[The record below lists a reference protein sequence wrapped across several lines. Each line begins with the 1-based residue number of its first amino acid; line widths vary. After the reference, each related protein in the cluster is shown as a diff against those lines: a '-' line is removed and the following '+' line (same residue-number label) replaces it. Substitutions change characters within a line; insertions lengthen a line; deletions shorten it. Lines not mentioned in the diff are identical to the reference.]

1 MIKVFLTG
9 RLGKDAEVRITTTGG
24 AVAGF
29 SVATDVGFGDRKQTL
44 WFDCSIWGKRA
55 ESGLIQHLTKGQQV
69 AIVGELSE
77 REHDGKVYKQIRVDD
92 LDLMGGKQASAQV
105 SSDGPSQVFSGASS
119 QVFSAGSAKADFQD
133 SASYWADDIPF

>member
-9 RLGKDAEVRITTTGG
+9 RLGKDAEVRQTQSG

-55 ESGLIQHLTKGQQV
+55 ESGLIQYLTKGQQV
-69 AIVGELSE
+69 AISGELSE
-77 REHDGKVYKQIRVDD
+77 REHEGKVYKQIRVDD
-92 LDLMGGKQASAQV
+92 LDLMGGKPQ
-105 SSDGPSQVFSGASS
+105 
-119 QVFSAGSAKADFQD
+119 SAGGLGSNQPQSAPRDD
-133 SASYWADDIPF
+133 LDGDIPF

>member
-9 RLGKDAEVRITTTGG
+9 RLGKDAEVRQTQGG

-55 ESGLIQHLTKGQQV
+55 ESGLIQYLTKGQQV
-69 AIVGELSE
+69 AISGELSE
-77 REHDGKVYKQIRVDD
+77 REHEGKVYKQIRVDD
-92 LDLMGGKQASAQV
+92 IDLMGGKKPAEEQGGYNGKTQTEQYSKLAPM
-105 SSDGPSQVFSGASS
+105 DPE
-119 QVFSAGSAKADFQD
+119 
-133 SASYWADDIPF
+133 DDVPF

>member
-9 RLGKDAEVRITTTGG
+9 RLGKDAEVRQTQSG

-55 ESGLIQHLTKGQQV
+55 ESGLIQYLTKGQQV
-69 AIVGELSE
+69 AISGDYSE
-77 REHDGKVYKQIRVDD
+77 REHEGKVYKQIRVDD
-92 LDLMGGKQASAQV
+92 LDLMGGKQQ
-105 SSDGPSQVFSGASS
+105 
-119 QVFSAGSAKADFQD
+119 SAGGSGGNQPQRQPDLE
-133 SASYWADDIPF
+133 DDVPF